1 MKNQFAE
8 IRTYDKQPK
17 EKPLKVILCCLYL
30 LKLVNVK
37 FLDSPSINN
46 YIIELTKK
54 EWDEVRN
61 NFGYG
66 LVNRIEKYNIL
77 DHMGDEDS
85 PIIEKIRK
93 ETQNISV

>member
-1 MKNQFAE
+1 METRKKEIKKALNVLIKMKSQFAE

-46 YIIELTKK
+46 YK
-54 EWDEVRN
+54 
-61 NFGYG
+61 
-66 LVNRIEKYNIL
+66 
-77 DHMGDEDS
+77 
-85 PIIEKIRK
+85 
-93 ETQNISV
+93 